1 MKLLSSP
8 IRDVSLGTLWAGDL
22 VVYDGLG
29 IESEPASLCLAFSCQ
44 ACGAALAPSL
54 RAIVLGSAP
63 DGVDLTHASDEIV
76 AAFGLERRVV
86 LESLMVL
93 GARSFTPRGAIARC
107 AACGADHLVVVAYG
121 EYQPARYLA
130 FLHGVGRVDRRSP

>member
-1 MKLLSSP
+1 MKILSP
-8 IRDVSLGTLWAGDL
+8 AIRDASLGTLWAGDL

-29 IESEPASLCLAFSCQ
+29 IEDEPPSLCLAVSCQ

-54 RAIVLGSAP
+54 GALALGSAP
-63 DGVDLTHASDEIV
+63 DGVDLTHADDELV

-86 LESLMVL
+86 LDSLMVL
-93 GARSFTPRGAIARC
+93 GARSFTPRGALVAC

-130 FLHGVGRVDRRSP
+130 ILHGVARVERG